1 MSTKQTSFRTPMSR
15 VRYFGSA
22 HSGTQHAW
30 AMRVTSAALTLLTIA
45 GVWLALTLVGR
56 SYAEVRDI
64 FAHRIMPGTIVILFL
79 GAGLY
84 HMKLGMQT
92 IIEDYVHEEAAKTW
106 ALIANSFFCAL
117 VGVATAV
124 AVLKLCVGA

>member
-1 MSTKQTSFRTPMSR
+1 MNTKQTSFRTPLSR
-15 VRYFGSA
+15 VRHFGSA
-22 HSGTQHAW
+22 HTGTQHAW

-45 GVWLALTLVGR
+45 GVWLALTLVGK
-56 SYAEVRDI
+56 SYAEVRAV
-64 FAHRIMPGTIVILFL
+64 FAGRVMPGTIVILFL

-106 ALIANSFFCAL
+106 ALIANGFFCAL

>member
-1 MSTKQTSFRTPMSR
+1 MSGKPTSFRTPLSR

-30 AMRVTSAALTLLTIA
+30 AMRLTSTALTALTIA
-45 GVWLALTLVGR
+45 GVWLALALVGKP
-56 SYAEVRDI
+56 YPAVREM
-64 FAHRIMPGTIVILFL
+64 FGQRIMPGTIVILFVFVS
-79 GAGLY
+79 LY

-106 ALIANSFFCAL
+106 SILANNFFCAL
-117 VGVATAV
+117 LGVATGV
-124 AVLKLCVGA
+124 AILKLCVGP